1 MKILRYNSWECQGFT
16 VQQNMDNVLSLVAGM
31 DDLKCLY
38 FLHEDASLVQGEINI
53 TFEGC
58 LEGEQYRLS
67 FVTPFLNDA
76 DR

>member
-1 MKILRYNSWECQGFT
+1 
-16 VQQNMDNVLSLVAGM
+16 MDEVLSLVAGIM

-38 FLHEDASLVQGEINI
+38 LLHEDLLTCTERNKRS
-53 TFEGC
+53 FEGC
-58 LEGEQYRLS
+58 LEREQYRLP